1 MSFWTAANMAPPV
14 WVLHPIVR
22 AASSSGVTAGA
33 VITSPTNIDGRSRC
47 GRNWQGITVSHSGR
61 CRVADEVEA
70 RRIGWAGRGIREP
83 LIGQAIHERL
93 HAARVAVV
101 NDKLLDPCLDQG
113 ETNRRAGPAG
123 ADQQRTG
130 TFQLCAAF
138 DLGLHERNTVDHL
151 PMPAAV
157 RITAHHIHRAKNVGA
172 RGRRRTQAIGSELV
186 RNGHDQAIHVV
197 RAAEAFDERGQVSRG
212 HVKGNADR
220 VHIPLGEA
228 LRDAGR

>member
-33 VITSPTNIDGRSRC
+33 VITSPTNIDGRSRSA
-47 GRNWQGITVSHSGR
+47 GT
-61 CRVADEVEA
+61 
-70 RRIGWAGRGIREP
+70 GRGSPSRIPAGVALQTRSKPVGSAGPGEVFAEP

-113 ETNRRAGPAG
+113 ETDRRAGPAG

-138 DLGLHERNTVDHL
+138 DLGLHERDTVDHL

-186 RNGHDQAIHVV
+186 RNGHDQSHRRCA
-197 RAAEAFDERGQVSRG
+197 RG
-212 HVKGNADR
+212 
-220 VHIPLGEA
+220 
-228 LRDAGR
+228 